1 MLKLPTG
8 DGDRFAESRAVR
20 FGSAAEAAHP
30 VKANLPAL
38 LLALRN
44 EQSRNL
50 PAALKTYLVLVAEG
64 CLQKIFHRA

>member
-38 LLALRN
+38 LLALRTN
-44 EQSRNL
+44 RAEI
-50 PAALKTYLVLVAEG
+50 YLRL
-64 CLQKIFHRA
+64 